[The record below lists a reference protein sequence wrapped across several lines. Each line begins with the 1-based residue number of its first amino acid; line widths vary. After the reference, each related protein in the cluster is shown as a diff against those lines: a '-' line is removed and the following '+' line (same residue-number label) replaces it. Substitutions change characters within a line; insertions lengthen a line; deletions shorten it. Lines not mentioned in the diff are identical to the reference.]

1 MKTRFKLTTMAF
13 AMLTASAAWGQA
25 ATECNTEATPNPTI
39 TIAVASNFYGP
50 AQALVTS
57 FTAAG
62 APGAGKV
69 IRVCHNSSGLLKDEI
84 NAGASYSLFLAA
96 DNKWPSAVNPDK
108 QKGTDFTYAY
118 GIPVLWSAKVATDGL
133 MDGNAINKTNVT
145 SLAIGN
151 PNLAPYGAAA
161 ERILREELHQWEDPG
176 AWITQYDNIALT
188 KTAIE
193 SKVKDAGFVSKA
205 QVCTQLGD
213 GYGVKDVFQTFN
225 IEQKGIQIANV
236 DGTSTTADFTA
247 YLLSDAV
254 QNRLVTDFCYAS
266 SLATGNNAK
275 PAARRR

>member
-25 ATECNTEATPNPTI
+25 ATVCNTEATPNPTI

-50 AQALVTS
+50 AQALVAD
-57 FTAAG
+57 FTQAG

-69 IRVCHNSSGLLKDEI
+69 IRVCHNSSGLLVNEI
-84 NAGASYSLFLAA
+84 NAGTPYSLFLAA
-96 DNKWPSAVNPDK
+96 DADWPGEVDESKRGPNEP
-108 QKGTDFTYAY
+108 FTYAY

-133 MDGNAINKTNVT
+133 MNGNAINKANVT

-161 ERILREELHQWEDPG
+161 VEILTGMGQWPDDSG
-176 AWITQYDNIALT
+176 WITQYDNIALT

-193 SKVKDAGFVSKA
+193 TKAKDAGFVSKA

-213 GYGVKDVFQTFN
+213 GYGVKDGFPIAN

-236 DGTSTTADFTA
+236 DSTSTTKDFTA